1 MDSGRL
7 KRAHEIFAEAL
18 RRDPQ
23 ERYDFIDVACADQ
36 PELHASVAA
45 LLEQHVA
52 AGQPTEAPGHVR
64 QARSRPPAKANE
76 SPGSDMVGPYVI
88 RQELGRGGMGVVYL
102 ADDTRLMRRVALK
115 KVSSEIGREKTSRE
129 RLRREAQAAAGLSHP
144 GIATVYALEEFGG
157 ELFLVCEYV
166 AGQSLRKLLADGPL
180 SIARLLEIA
189 TQIARTLAVGA
200 RRGSRPP

>member
-1 MDSGRL
+1 M

-23 ERYDFIDVACADQ
+23 ERHDFIDVACADQ

-52 AGQPTEAPGHVR
+52 AGQPTEVPGHVR
-64 QARSRPPAKANE
+64 QTRSRPAAKEAKE

-157 ELFLVCEYV
+157 ELYLVCEV
-166 AGQSLRKLLADGPL
+166 RGRPVLEEAARGRPAVDGAAARDRDADRADAGGR
-180 SIARLLEIA
+180 
-189 TQIARTLAVGA
+189 A
-200 RRGSRPP
+200 RRGGRPP